1 MKKVISIILICI
13 IEISLNISINNI
25 SLAAENLTIKTDNQ
39 TIQKDEKFKI
49 YINIGNIQVA
59 SYTLNI
65 YFDNDKL
72 EYISGPENT
81 NVVNNRIINVWYDQT
96 GGKNTRQNQD
106 IAVFEF
112 KTKEAGA
119 TSLNLIG
126 EFYDSNGNRIS
137 TSNTNE
143 NSANISNSS
152 LQINI
157 VEQQENIIELN
168 TSTGEDN
175 NSLLKIMR
183 LDKEGLIPEFSPD
196 IKEYYFIAD
205 LNTNNLEVTA
215 IPEATNTNVQISG
228 NQDLKEGLNKILIE
242 VTSKDN
248 TSKSVYTINVTKTS
262 DKEAANAN
270 LETLAIENAMLEPIF
285 DVNILNYKA
294 SVPNNIENLNVF
306 AVPENI
312 NGKVE
317 IAGKDNLKEGDNLVK
332 VRVTAPNGYSFKD
345 YIVNV
350 HRRTQEE
357 DKIFEEEQNA
367 NSEKLNSLIDEKD
380 LEFLSNE
387 QEIANEEENKNNQT
401 NNYRTIFIVLGLIVV
416 VGVEVFVILKN
427 RTKKK

>member
-1 MKKVISIILICI
+1 MKKVISIILIFI
-13 IEISLNISINNI
+13 IAISLNISISNI

-39 TIQKDEKFKI
+39 TIQINENFKI
-49 YINIGNIQVA
+49 YINIGNIKVA

-112 KTKEAGA
+112 KTKETGVANF
-119 TSLNLIG
+119 NLTG
-126 EFYDSNGNRIS
+126 EFYDSNGSRIN
-137 TSNTNE
+137 TNNTNE
-143 NSANISNSS
+143 NPTNISNSS

-157 VEQQENIIELN
+157 IEQQENNIEPN
-168 TSTGEDN
+168 AITGEDN

-196 IKEYYFIAD
+196 IKDYYFIAD
-205 LNTNNLEVTA
+205 LDTNNLEVTA
-215 IPEATNTNVQISG
+215 IPEATNANVQISG
-228 NQDLKEGLNKILIE
+228 NQSLKEGLNTILIE
-242 VTSKDN
+242 VTSRDN
-248 TSKSVYTINVTKTS
+248 SSKSVYTINVTKTR
-262 DKEAANAN
+262 DKEAANSN
-270 LETLAIENAMLEPIF
+270 LETLAIENVMLEPIF
-285 DVNILNYKA
+285 DVSILNYKA
-294 SVPNNIENLNVF
+294 SVPNSTEKLNVF

-317 IAGKDNLKEGDNLVK
+317 ITGKDNLKEGDNLVK

-357 DKIFEEEQNA
+357 DKIFEEEQIA
-367 NSEKLNSLIDEKD
+367 NSEKLNSIIDEKG
-380 LEFLSNE
+380 LEFFGNE
-387 QEIANEEENKNNQT
+387 QEVENEEENKNNQT
-401 NNYRTIFIVLGLIVV
+401 INYRTIFIVLGLILV
-416 VGVEVFVILKN
+416 VGVGIFVIVKN
-427 RTKKK
+427 KAKKK

>member
-1 MKKVISIILICI
+1 MKKVISIILIFI
-13 IEISLNISINNI
+13 TVILLNISISNI

-39 TIQKDEKFKI
+39 TIIKDENFRI
-49 YINIGNIQVA
+49 YIDIGDIEVA

-72 EYISGPENT
+72 VYISGPENT

-106 IAVFEF
+106 IATFEF
-112 KTKEAGA
+112 KAKETGVANF
-119 TSLNLIG
+119 NLTG
-126 EFYDSNGNRIS
+126 EFYDSNGSRIN
-137 TSNTNE
+137 TNNTNE
-143 NSANISNSS
+143 NPANISNSS

-157 VEQQENIIELN
+157 VEQQENNSELN
-168 TSTGEDN
+168 TINGEDN

-196 IKEYYFIAD
+196 IKDYYFITD
-205 LNTNNLEVTA
+205 LNTNNLEITA
-215 IPEATNTNVQISG
+215 IPEATYAKVQISG
-228 NQDLKEGLNKILIE
+228 NQSLKEGLNTILIE
-242 VTSKDN
+242 VTSRDN
-248 TSKSVYTINVTKTS
+248 TNKSVYTINVTKTG
-262 DKEAANAN
+262 DKEAANSN
-270 LETLAIENAMLEPIF
+270 LETLAIENVILEPIF
-285 DVNILNYKA
+285 DVSILNYKA
-294 SVPNNIENLNVF
+294 SVSNNTENLNVF
-306 AVPENI
+306 TVPENI

-317 IAGKDNLKEGDNLVK
+317 ITGKDNLKEGDNLVK

-367 NSEKLNSLIDEKD
+367 NSEKLNSLIDEKG

-387 QEIANEEENKNNQT
+387 QDAANEEDNKNSQT
-401 NNYRTIFIVLGLIVV
+401 NNYKTIFVLLGLIVV
-416 VGVEVFVILKN
+416 VSIEIFVILK
-427 RTKKK
+427 RKRAKK